1 METFKIKIEL
11 DIVTDESVREHPYI
25 IVSLDNVSKWS
36 GFCEHSQTIEF
47 DADIADGEHT
57 LCVEYTNKDPK
68 TDVILEQD
76 EIVADKRVEI
86 SSILFDDIA
95 LDWFSF
101 DTEETLVYTP
111 TDTDALE
118 AYGFDAT
125 KLSWNG
131 QTTLHFTNPVYIWL
145 LENL

>member
-1 METFKIKIEL
+1 METVNIKIEL
-11 DIVTDESVREHPYI
+11 DIVTHESVREHPYV
-25 IVSLDNVSKWS
+25 IVSLDSESKWS
-36 GFCEHSQTIEF
+36 GFCEQSQTIEF
-47 DADIADGEHT
+47 NADIADGEHK

-68 TDVILEQD
+68 IDVIIEQD

-86 SSILFDDIA
+86 SGILFDDIA
-95 LDWFSF
+95 LDWFTF
-101 DTEETLVYTP
+101 DTEETLVFTP
-111 TDTDALE
+111 TDTEAKE

-131 QTTLHFTNPVYIWL
+131 QTTLNFTNPVYIWL

>member
-1 METFKIKIEL
+1 METVNIKIEL
-11 DIVTDESVREHPYI
+11 DIVTHESVREHPYI
-25 IVSLDNVSKWS
+25 IVSLDNETKWS
-36 GFCEHSQTIEF
+36 DFCEHSQTIEF
-47 DADIADGEHT
+47 DVDIADGEHK

-131 QTTLHFTNPVYIWL
+131 QTTLHITNPVYIWL

>member
-1 METFKIKIEL
+1 METVNIKIEL
-11 DIVTDESVREHPYI
+11 DIITHESVREHPYV
-25 IVSLDNVSKWS
+25 IVSLDNESKWS
-36 GFCEHSQTIEF
+36 GFCEHSKTIEF
-47 DADIADGEHT
+47 DADITDGEHT
-57 LCVEYTNKDPK
+57 LSVAYTNKDPK
-68 TDVILEQD
+68 TDVIIEQD

-86 SSILFDDIA
+86 ASILFDDIA

>member
-1 METFKIKIEL
+1 M
-11 DIVTDESVREHPYI
+11 
-25 IVSLDNVSKWS
+25 
-36 GFCEHSQTIEF
+36 
-47 DADIADGEHT
+47 
-57 LCVEYTNKDPK
+57 
-68 TDVILEQD
+68 
-76 EIVADKRVEI
+76 
-86 SSILFDDIA
+86 
-95 LDWFSF
+95 
-101 DTEETLVYTP
+101 YTP